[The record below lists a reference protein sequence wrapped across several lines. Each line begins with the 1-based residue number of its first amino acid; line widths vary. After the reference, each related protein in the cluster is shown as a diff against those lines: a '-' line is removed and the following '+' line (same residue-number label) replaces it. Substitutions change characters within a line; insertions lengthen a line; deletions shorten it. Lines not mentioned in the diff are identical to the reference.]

1 MQYRI
6 SVPTATLVSLFCDFC
21 WNNLSWQNWTPFCWE
36 SKRNKPPRTNIQR
49 KFYLQQ
55 IRKWEALPKSPVP
68 KLCKLSFIRTGETFG
83 SVEGK
88 KLVESS
94 YLNTEGSSCIL
105 EVLRPWRNHCRK
117 QWLFSVIYRDVY
129 SEEVLYPLHDF
140 SHKTILANLEC
151 LALLSIANSA

>member
-105 EVLRPWRNHCRK
+105 EVLRPWRNHCRNK
-117 QWLFSVIYRDVY
+117 QWLFSVIYTSPPPPRELY
-129 SEEVLYPLHDF
+129 SLCMALVTSWSWQTWNVL
-140 SHKTILANLEC
+140 C
-151 LALLSIANSA
+151 